1 MHRRVSAS
9 HWLGIRPGL
18 LQSAPTSFVLCPDAA
33 SAFLQK

>member
-9 HWLGIRPGL
+9 HWLRIRPGL
-18 LQSAPTSFVLCPDAA
+18 LQSAPDSFVLCPDAA